1 MQLIE
6 NVNPKKNPW
15 TSGIGI
21 VIMLISVFM
30 ILIEHVLPAFI
41 TLKEKMSYGYV
52 TYIIAFFGL
61 LLFFMNDSYF
71 SRIFNRAEKITSNK
85 TGTPND

>member
-6 NVNPKKNPW
+6 NANPKKNPW

-21 VIMLISVFM
+21 LIMSISVLM
-30 ILIEHVLPAFI
+30 ILIEHVLPAFF

-52 TYIIAFFGL
+52 TYIIASFGL

-71 SRIFNRAEKITSNK
+71 SRIFTRAEKVVSKK
-85 TGTPND
+85 TDTND